1 MSMKITVGLGRLED
15 LPDYRRAGADEC
27 YAGFVPSA
35 WMEEAG
41 EAEPFN
47 RREVSFV
54 NVQIGTES
62 ELAILSDMARDLA
75 MPAAITL
82 NSPFYRPERVPML
95 LSAIR
100 LCMEYG
106 FSSFIVADPALLY
119 RIREED
125 LPGIRLHLSGE
136 YGTMNRYVLARARS
150 LGISRVIFPRR
161 TGIPEIR
168 SLVRRDAARC
178 GDAPMEFEAF
188 AMNEL
193 CHYDGAYCM
202 GLHCDAFPPACRR
215 QRHLLRGEEMQE
227 DIPDVPGATGCG
239 ICSLYAL
246 QEAGVTHLK
255 VVSRGERTAETIRDI
270 EALAKARDLAAQS
283 ENEKAYLARVKPLVF
298 PDGCS
303 GNCYYQDE

>member
-1 MSMKITVGLGRLED
+1 MRMKITAGLGRLED
-15 LPDYRRAGADEC
+15 LPAYRRAGADEC
-27 YAGFVPSA
+27 YAGFVPDV

-62 ELAILSDMARDLA
+62 ELAILADMARDLA
-75 MPAAITL
+75 VPIAITL
-82 NSPFYRPERVPML
+82 NSPFYRPERYPL
-95 LSAIR
+95 LVSSIR
-100 LCMEYG
+100 LCMGYG
-106 FSSFIVADPALLY
+106 FSSFIVADPALLV
-119 RIREED
+119 RIREAD
-125 LPGIRLHLSGE
+125 LPGIHLHLSGE
-136 YGTMNRYVLARARS
+136 YGAMNRYVLARARD

-168 SLVRRDAARC
+168 SLAARDAAHHHQE
-178 GDAPMEFEAF
+178 PMEFEAF

-215 QRHLLRGEEMQE
+215 RRNLLHGEEMQR
-227 DIPDVPGATGCG
+227 DLLDVPGATGCG

-255 VVSRGERTAETIRDI
+255 VVSRGERTAEAIRDI
-270 EALAKARDLAAQS
+270 RALAAARDLAAGAES
-283 ENEKAYLARVKPLVF
+283 EEAYLAKVKPLVF
-298 PDGCS
+298 PNGCS
-303 GNCYYQDE
+303 GNCYYQDR